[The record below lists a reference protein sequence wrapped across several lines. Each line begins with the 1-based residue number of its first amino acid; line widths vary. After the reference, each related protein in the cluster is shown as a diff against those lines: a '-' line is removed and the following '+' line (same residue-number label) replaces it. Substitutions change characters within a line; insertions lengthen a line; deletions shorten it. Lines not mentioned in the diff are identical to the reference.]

1 MATRS
6 LGLRTAN
13 RAAGS
18 GPRWTLCGR
27 SAKQVLGRLF
37 GMGASLW
44 GHREAQ
50 QNVAP
55 RCGPKATAAKSRFP
69 PRPGPK
75 GKFVLD
81 SILSSV
87 IIQLSNNRF
96 DAIKIYWEND
106 GQES

>member
-1 MATRS
+1 MLA
-6 LGLRTAN
+6 
-13 RAAGS
+13 
-18 GPRWTLCGR
+18 
-27 SAKQVLGRLF
+27 RLF

-44 GHREAQ
+44 RISEAHG
-50 QNVAP
+50 NVAL
-55 RCGPKATAAKSRFP
+55 RCGPKPTAAKSRFP

-96 DAIKIYWEND
+96 DAFKIY
-106 GQES
+106 